1 MVLWKDCSKEM
12 HNRSF
17 KGTRLGEAF
26 LGHGFHQRRGV
37 VLASSLACP
46 LIRTLGGR
54 ARVQKGREEMT
65 KVPAIANDVESA
77 RKKWLA
83 ASEQASQLSAAL
95 FQPGSGY
102 GDPDAKAQD
111 EHRLQT
117 ARQNADRLFQEY
129 HDLDRHDM
137 ELKMLELQRSQ
148 RLATWASFAVAAVV
162 GVATI
167 VSTAVTLLK

>member
-1 MVLWKDCSKEM
+1 M
-12 HNRSF
+12 
-17 KGTRLGEAF
+17 
-26 LGHGFHQRRGV
+26 
-37 VLASSLACP
+37 
-46 LIRTLGGR
+46 
-54 ARVQKGREEMT
+54 QKGRKEMT
-65 KVPAIANDVESA
+65 KVPAIANDVEAA

-83 ASEQASQLSAAL
+83 ASEQASQLSAEL

-148 RLATWASFAVAAVV
+148 RLATGASFAVAAVV